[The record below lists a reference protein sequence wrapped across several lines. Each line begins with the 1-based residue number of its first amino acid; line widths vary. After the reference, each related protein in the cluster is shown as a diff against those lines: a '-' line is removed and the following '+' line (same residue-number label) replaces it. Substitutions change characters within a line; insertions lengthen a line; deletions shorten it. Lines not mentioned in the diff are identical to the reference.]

1 MKILYIGTPK
11 TYQFYKEGKN
21 PSHWLYGAVEMEK
34 DGHQVIWEQENS
46 NFLNDYKLVRRYRP
60 DLVFIPNL
68 NIRNHAFL
76 LFLKRIGIYRKPII
90 AFLHHTPKSGKTKFV
105 YSLLLKA
112 LNHCFFL
119 SKKTMEETINGG
131 YINKDKCSEPGWGPD
146 RNFYAK
152 ISTTSGDY
160 FISTGKENRDFDL
173 LIDVFKETKAPL
185 KIITAQSHAGSD
197 YTNLKEKC
205 APISNIEVI
214 ITENSGEVYPM
225 MVKEMAN
232 AKAIVCPLR
241 QDKLNYCV
249 GLSTIA
255 DAEGLGK
262 PLIITKNPYH
272 SAERTENFNVT
283 TNKKEW
289 IYAINSL
296 KQQKNDREYSIQKCY
311 QDMKPYITHYDK

>member
-1 MKILYIGTPK
+1 M
-11 TYQFYKEGKN
+11 
-21 PSHWLYGAVEMEK
+21 
-34 DGHQVIWEQENS
+34 
-46 NFLNDYKLVRRYRP
+46 
-60 DLVFIPNL
+60 
-68 NIRNHAFL
+68 
-76 LFLKRIGIYRKPII
+76 
-90 AFLHHTPKSGKTKFV
+90 
-105 YSLLLKA
+105 
-112 LNHCFFL
+112 
-119 SKKTMEETINGG
+119 
-131 YINKDKCSEPGWGPD
+131 
-146 RNFYAK
+146 
-152 ISTTSGDY
+152 
-160 FISTGKENRDFDL
+160 
-173 LIDVFKETKAPL
+173 FKETKAPL

-272 SAERTENFNVT
+272 SEKRTENYNAVT
-283 TNKKEW
+283 TKQEW
-289 IYAINSL
+289 IHSINLL
-296 KQQKNDREYSIQKCY
+296 KRQKTIDYSIQKCY
-311 QDMKPYITHYDK
+311 QNMKQYIKPI

>member
-1 MKILYIGTPK
+1 M
-11 TYQFYKEGKN
+11 
-21 PSHWLYGAVEMEK
+21 
-34 DGHQVIWEQENS
+34 
-46 NFLNDYKLVRRYRP
+46 
-60 DLVFIPNL
+60 
-68 NIRNHAFL
+68 
-76 LFLKRIGIYRKPII
+76 
-90 AFLHHTPKSGKTKFV
+90 
-105 YSLLLKA
+105 
-112 LNHCFFL
+112 
-119 SKKTMEETINGG
+119 
-131 YINKDKCSEPGWGPD
+131 
-146 RNFYAK
+146 
-152 ISTTSGDY
+152 
-160 FISTGKENRDFDL
+160 

-262 PLIITKNPYH
+262 PLIITKNPLQLFFYVIKTI
-272 SAERTENFNVT
+272 SFRKGLSGQRTGCPNRHFPHLT
-283 TNKKEW
+283 P
-289 IYAINSL
+289 IFRI
-296 KQQKNDREYSIQKCY
+296 
-311 QDMKPYITHYDK
+311 

>member
-112 LNHCFFL
+112 LNH
-119 SKKTMEETINGG
+119 
-131 YINKDKCSEPGWGPD
+131 PD
-146 RNFYAK
+146 NR
-152 ISTTSGDY
+152 SGD
-160 FISTGKENRDFDL
+160 R
-173 LIDVFKETKAPL
+173 
-185 KIITAQSHAGSD
+185 
-197 YTNLKEKC
+197 
-205 APISNIEVI
+205 
-214 ITENSGEVYPM
+214 
-225 MVKEMAN
+225 
-232 AKAIVCPLR
+232 R
-241 QDKLNYCV
+241 
-249 GLSTIA
+249 
-255 DAEGLGK
+255 
-262 PLIITKNPYH
+262 
-272 SAERTENFNVT
+272 
-283 TNKKEW
+283 
-289 IYAINSL
+289 
-296 KQQKNDREYSIQKCY
+296 
-311 QDMKPYITHYDK
+311 